1 MNSPP
6 SSSEL
11 SGAYDLLHP
20 EVRRWV
26 RDQGWVGLREIQSR
40 AIMEV
45 RGGWGDVLVAASTA
59 AGKTE
64 AAFLPVLSEVAH
76 EPHSGL
82 SVLYVAPLKALIN
95 DQFGRLED
103 LCERLD
109 LSLVRWHGDAPAA
122 AKSSL
127 VKRPRGVALITPES
141 IEALFSR
148 RPAAAKGLFGKL
160 RFIVID
166 ELHAFLAGQR
176 GVHLASLLR
185 RIDGMAA
192 QPARRIGLSATLGD
206 LNAAAAW
213 LRPSAPLDVRVVR
226 SPPGGSNLQLQVRG
240 YIEPFRAQAAEG
252 AGDLAIRAVADHLM
266 RTLRGTNSLVFGGS
280 RARVETVADLLRG
293 LCERHNVPNEFF
305 PHHGSLS
312 KELRED
318 LERRLKEGRLPTTAV
333 CTSTLELGIDIGSVA
348 SVAQIG
354 APRSLASLRQ
364 RLGRSGR
371 RIGVPAVLRLYVI
384 EDELKADAGLLD
396 QLRQETIRAVAAV
409 RLLGQGFIEAP
420 GSVDGLGSALLHQTL
435 SVICE
440 RGGARADTIYRQLCG
455 PGPFASVKPP
465 LFMDLLR
472 SMGSPDAKLI
482 EQAPDGVL
490 MLGEVG
496 ERLASSRDFF
506 ALFATGDEWR
516 IVTSGRSLGS
526 IPISNPVM
534 IGNLIVF
541 AGRRWIVREV
551 DEPSRIITVDPHKG
565 GTPPTFE
572 DRTPEPVDD
581 RLAAEMLAV
590 YLADDQPGWIDATLM
605 RLLDEGRKSF
615 RRMGLETRR
624 ALRMGDDVH
633 LFTWRGTR
641 SNGLLA
647 IVLGAAGFTAS
658 AHDTSVVVSRPDVH
672 QLATKLAELHVSGI
686 PDLAAVSADVAAIST
701 GKFDGLIEPT
711 VLRSFWVLG
720 AQGAAD
726 DIAATVAPLQQIA
739 EGEDGGSQ
747 PAAATE
753 LAEEPAV
760 GNAGQRLPIDV
771 EGHPDDPA

>member
-1 MNSPP
+1 MNSPL

-11 SGAYDLLHP
+11 AGAYDLLHP

-26 RDQGWVGLREIQSR
+26 RDQGWAGLREIQSR
-40 AIMEV
+40 AIREV
-45 RGGWGDVLVAASTA
+45 RGGEGDLLVAASTA

-64 AAFLPVLSEVAH
+64 AAFLPVLSEVAD
-76 EPHSGL
+76 EPVRGL

-103 LCERLD
+103 LCERLG
-109 LSLVRWHGDAPAA
+109 LSVVRWHGDAPAA
-122 AKSSL
+122 AKSGL
-127 VKRPRGVALITPES
+127 VKRPRGLALITPES

-148 RPAAAKGLFGKL
+148 RPAAAKALFGNL

-166 ELHAFLAGQR
+166 ELHAFLAGPR

-185 RIDGMAA
+185 RIDSLATK
-192 QPARRIGLSATLGD
+192 PARRIGLSATLGD

-213 LRPSAPLDVRVVR
+213 LRPSAPGNVQTVR
-226 SPPGGSNLQLQVRG
+226 SPPGGSSLQLQVRG
-240 YIEPFRAQAAEG
+240 YIEPFRPQATEDEK
-252 AGDLAIRAVADHLM
+252 DLALRAVADHLCG
-266 RTLRGTNSLVFGGS
+266 TLRGKNSLVFGGS
-280 RARVETVADLLRG
+280 RRRVETVADLLRG

-305 PHHGSLS
+305 PHHGNLS

-354 APRSLASLRQ
+354 APRSLSSLKQ

-371 RIGVPAVLRLYVI
+371 RAGVPAVLRVYVL
-384 EDELKADAGLLD
+384 EDELRPDASLLD
-396 QLRQETIRAVAAV
+396 QIRQETIRAIAAI
-409 RLLGQGFIEAP
+409 RLLGEGFIEAP
-420 GSVDGLGSALLHQTL
+420 SSVDGLGSALLHQTL

-440 RGGARADTIYRQLCG
+440 RGGARAETIYRLLCG

-472 SMGSPDAKLI
+472 SMGGPDAKLI

-490 MLGEVG
+490 MLGEAG
-496 ERLASSRDFF
+496 ERLAGSRDFF
-506 ALFATGDEWR
+506 ALFTSSDEWR
-516 IVTSGRSLGS
+516 IVTGGRSLGS
-526 IPISNPVM
+526 IPISSPVM
-534 IGNLIVF
+534 AGNLIVF

-551 DEPSRIITVDPHKG
+551 DEPTRIITVDPHKG

-572 DRTPEPVDD
+572 DSTPEPVDD

-590 YLADDQPGWIDATLM
+590 YMGDDQPGWIDATM
-605 RLLDEGRKSF
+605 ARLLDEGRKSF
-615 RRMGLETRR
+615 RRMELDTRR
-624 ALRMGDDVH
+624 AFRSGDDVH

-647 IVLGAAGFTAS
+647 ILLGAAGFS
-658 AHDTSVVVSRPDVH
+658 CWAHDTGVVVSRPNLS
-672 QLATKLAELHVSGI
+672 QLATRLAELQSFGV
-686 PDLAAVSADVAAIST
+686 PNLEAVAADVSAIST
-701 GKFDGLIEPT
+701 GKFDGLIAPS
-711 VLRSFWVLG
+711 VLRGFWALG
-720 AQGAAD
+720 VQGAVG
-726 DIAATVAPLQQIA
+726 DIQATVAPLQPIA
-739 EGEDGGSQ
+739 GGDDMESLGVTHA
-747 PAAATE
+747 PAAIE
-753 LAEEPAV
+753 QRPDGREEV
-760 GNAGQRLPIDV
+760 TAGPQP
-771 EGHPDDPA
+771 

>member
-1 MNSPP
+1 MNSPL
-6 SSSEL
+6 SSSDL

-26 RDQGWVGLREIQSR
+26 RDQGWAGLREIQSK
-40 AIMEV
+40 AILEV
-45 RGGWGDVLVAASTA
+45 RGGQGDILVSASTA

-64 AAFLPVLSEVAH
+64 AAFLPVLSQVAG
-76 EPHSGL
+76 EPHVGL

-103 LCERLD
+103 LCERLE
-109 LSLVRWHGDAPAA
+109 LPVVRWHGDAPDA
-122 AKSSL
+122 AKSGL
-127 VKRPRGVALITPES
+127 VKRPRGLALITPES

-148 RPAAAKGLFGKL
+148 RPAAAKALFSNL

-166 ELHAFLAGQR
+166 ELHAFLAGPR

-185 RIDGMAA
+185 RIDALA
-192 QPARRIGLSATLGD
+192 TRPARRIGLSATLGD
-206 LNAAAAW
+206 LKAAAAW
-213 LRPSAPLDVRVVR
+213 LRPSAPQDVQMVQ
-226 SPPGGSNLQLQVRG
+226 SPSGGSNLQLQVRG
-240 YIEPFRAQAAEG
+240 YIAPFRPRATEG
-252 AGDLAIRAVADHLM
+252 EGDLAIRAVADHLM
-266 RTLRGTNSLVFGGS
+266 VTLRGTNSLVFGGS

-293 LCERHNVPNEFF
+293 LCERKNVPNEFF
-305 PHHGSLS
+305 PHHGNLS

-318 LERRLKEGRLPTTAV
+318 LERRLKDGRLPTTAV

-354 APRSLASLRQ
+354 APRSLSSLRQ

-371 RIGVPAVLRLYVI
+371 RAGVPAVLRLYVI
-384 EDELKADAGLLD
+384 EDELRPEASLLD
-396 QLRQETIRAVAAV
+396 QIRQESVRAVAAI
-409 RLLGQGFIEAP
+409 RLLGQGYIEAP

-435 SVICE
+435 SLICE
-440 RGGARADTIYRQLCG
+440 RGGARADMIYRLLCG

-472 SMGSPDAKLI
+472 SMGGPDAKLI

-490 MLGEVG
+490 MLGEAG
-496 ERLASSRDFF
+496 ERLAGSRDFF
-506 ALFATGDEWR
+506 ALFASSDEWR
-516 IVTSGRSLGS
+516 VVTSGRSLGS
-526 IPISNPVM
+526 IPVSSPVM
-534 IGNLIVF
+534 VGNLIVF

-551 DEPSRIITVDPHKG
+551 DEPSRIITVDPHRG

-572 DRTPEPVDD
+572 DSTPEPVDD

-590 YLADDQPGWIDATLM
+590 YMADDQPGWIDATLA

-624 ALRMGDDVH
+624 AFRAGDDVH

-647 IVLGAAGFTAS
+647 ILLGAAGFTCW
-658 AHDTSVVVSRPDVH
+658 AHDTGVVVSRPDLH
-672 QLATKLAELHVSGI
+672 QLTAKLAELQMSGV
-686 PDLAAVSADVAAIST
+686 PDLQAISADVGAIST
-701 GKFDGLIEPT
+701 GKFDGLIAPP
-711 VLRSFWVLG
+711 VLRGFWALAV
-720 AQGAAD
+720 QGAAG
-726 DIAATVAPLQQIA
+726 DIQATVAPLQQIP
-739 EGEDGGSQ
+739 EGDGDGSTDDGA
-747 PAAATE
+747 PSAAA
-753 LAEEPAV
+753 AISEPPSSGV
-760 GNAGQRLPIDV
+760 QP
-771 EGHPDDPA
+771 

>member
-6 SSSEL
+6 SSSDL
-11 SGAYDLLHP
+11 AGAYDLLHP

-26 RDQGWVGLREIQSR
+26 RDQGWAGLREIQAH
-40 AIMEV
+40 AILEIR
-45 RGGWGDVLVAASTA
+45 RGAGDILVAASTA

-64 AAFLPVLSEVAH
+64 AAFLPVLSEVAG
-76 EPHSGL
+76 EPVSGL

-103 LCERLD
+103 LCERLG
-109 LSLVRWHGDAPAA
+109 LSVVRWHGDAPAA

-127 VKRPRGVALITPES
+127 VKRPRGLALITPES

-148 RPAAAKGLFGKL
+148 RPAAAKALFGNI

-166 ELHAFLAGQR
+166 ELHAFLAGPR

-185 RIDGMAA
+185 RIDALA
-192 QPARRIGLSATLGD
+192 TQPARRIGLSATLGD
-206 LNAAAAW
+206 LDAASAW
-213 LRPSAPLDVRVVR
+213 LRPAAPHGVRLVR

-240 YIEPFRAQAAEG
+240 YVEPLRPQATEG
-252 AGDLAIRAVADHLM
+252 EGDLALRTVADHLM
-266 RTLRGTNSLVFGGS
+266 GTLRGSNSLVFGGS
-280 RARVETVADLLRG
+280 RRRVEMVADLLRG
-293 LCERHNVPNEFF
+293 LCERDNVPNEFF
-305 PHHGSLS
+305 PHHGNLS
-312 KELRED
+312 KEVRED
-318 LERRLKEGRLPTTAV
+318 LERRLKDGRLPTTAV

-354 APRSLASLRQ
+354 APRSLSSLRQ

-371 RIGVPAVLRLYVI
+371 RADAPAVLRLYVI
-384 EDELKADAGLLD
+384 EDELRPDASLLD
-396 QLRQETIRAVAAV
+396 QIRQEAIRAVAAI
-409 RLLGQGFIEAP
+409 RLLGQGFVEAP

-440 RGGARADTIYRQLCG
+440 RGGARAETIYRLLCG

-472 SMGSPDAKLI
+472 SMGGPAAKLI

-490 MLGEVG
+490 MLGEAG
-496 ERLASSRDFF
+496 ERLAGSRDFF
-506 ALFATGDEWR
+506 AMFASSDEWR
-516 IVTSGRSLGS
+516 VVTGGRSLGS
-526 IPISNPVM
+526 IPISSPVM
-534 IGNLIVF
+534 VGNLIVF

-551 DEPSRIITVDPHKG
+551 DEPTRIITVDPHKG

-572 DRTPEPVDD
+572 DSTPEPVDD

-590 YLADDQPGWIDATLM
+590 YMADDQPGWIDVTLA

-615 RRMGLETRR
+615 RRMGLEARR
-624 ALRMGDDVH
+624 AFRVGDDVH

-647 IVLGAAGFTAS
+647 ILLGAVGFTCW
-658 AHDTSVVVSRPDVH
+658 AHDFGVAVSRPDLH
-672 QLATKLAELHVSGI
+672 RLAAKLAELQISGV
-686 PDLAAVSADVAAIST
+686 PDLHAISADVAAIST
-701 GKFDGLIEPT
+701 GKFDGLIAPP
-711 VLRSFWVLG
+711 VLRGFWMLG
-720 AQGAAD
+720 VQGAAG
-726 DIAATVAPLQQIA
+726 DIQATVAPLQQITE
-739 EGEDGGSQ
+739 EGDDGSPVDGAPLGSAGRPEPPSSDVQ
-747 PAAATE
+747 P
-753 LAEEPAV
+753 
-760 GNAGQRLPIDV
+760 
-771 EGHPDDPA
+771 